1 MDGFCHWFPNPSR
14 IEVSFDEW
22 AESIIPLSWWRSD
35 EEVLQ
40 ILKHASASISNLA
53 MNILPFENVQIPPME
68 KIFTPENIKKAE
80 NEKYGRPKKLH

>member
-1 MDGFCHWFPNPSR
+1 
-14 IEVSFDEW
+14 
-22 AESIIPLSWWRSD
+22 
-35 EEVLQ
+35 
-40 ILKHASASISNLA
+40 